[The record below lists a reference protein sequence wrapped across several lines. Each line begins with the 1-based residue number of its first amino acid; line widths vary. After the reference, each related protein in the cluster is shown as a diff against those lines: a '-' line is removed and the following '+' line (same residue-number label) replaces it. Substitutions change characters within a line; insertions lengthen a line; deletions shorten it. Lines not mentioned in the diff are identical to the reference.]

1 MYGPITTVRRENRV
15 VKNIPW
21 SAFKMVETDWTRV
34 VDARDILGVGKSVL
48 NSHLTLINE
57 SVRILTESSNIS
69 PPKSSQPSGGR
80 FPLSRN
86 FKQHGRTNAT
96 VQNMLFMGTLSL
108 PVFKR

>member
-15 VKNIPW
+15 VKDIPW
-21 SAFKMVETDWTRV
+21 SAFKMMDTDWTRV
-34 VDARDILGVGKSVL
+34 VDARDILGVGKSL